1 MINLTRMGGKE
12 VLVNEDWLEV
22 VEENPDTT
30 LVFASGTK
38 LLVKESVAQVLVLME
53 AWRLAHPRG
62 KSVAKRRPRVRH

>member
-12 VLVNEDWLEV
+12 VLVNEDWLEW

-38 LLVKESVAQVLVLME
+38 LLVKESVAQVLGLME
-53 AWRLAHPRG
+53 AWRLAHPVG
-62 KSVAKRRPRVRH
+62 KASPKRRPRARH